1 MSIKRYSASKD
12 NTITNAF
19 KLNMIDRATDANMG
33 ASDILEVFSI
43 YGQTTT
49 SSLEASRILI
59 QFPIDDIVADRNSK
73 KIGVSG
79 NVDFILKLSN
89 APHTYST
96 PSDYTLVVS
105 PLSKSWD
112 EGTGLDMESYLDL
125 GFSNW
130 NSASSNQAWISG
142 GGDFL
147 NLDYKQYFDSGIEDL
162 EINITDLVENWINS
176 TIDNNGLIIRLT
188 GSQENSSTSYYTK
201 KFFARG
207 SEFFYKRP
215 WIEARTN
222 DSVRDGRANF
232 VASSSLLSAEDNL
245 NTLFL
250 YNRFRG
256 VLKNIP
262 AIGSGSDIYVSL
274 YAGLDEPTPPALVLQ
289 NGSTK
294 IQGGFYKTGIYTASV
309 AINTTSSY
317 LYDVWFSGS
326 TAESSSSIIFAT
338 GSIEVQE
345 HIAGYDNKNIQ
356 YVVNITNLKKT
367 YSTNE
372 LATFRFF
379 ARDKDWSPNL
389 YTVSSKEVDN
399 IVIERMF
406 YKIIRIQ
413 DNLEVIPFGTGSKQH
428 TKLSCDSEGNYFDL
442 DMSIFEPGYSYL
454 IKTGYF
460 IEDNFI
466 ELKESFKFRVE

>member
-12 NTITNAF
+12 NTITNAY
-19 KLNMIDRATDANMG
+19 KINMVDRATDANMG

-43 YGQTTT
+43 YGQATT

-59 QFPIDDIVADRNSK
+59 QFPVDNIITDRNSK

-79 NVDFILKLSN
+79 NVDFYLKLSN

-96 PSDYTLVVS
+96 PSNFTLVVS
-105 PLSKSWD
+105 PLSRSWD
-112 EGTGLDMESYLDL
+112 EGTGLDMETYLDS
-125 GFSNW
+125 GVSNW
-130 NSASSNQAWISG
+130 YSSSNSQTWLSG

-147 NLDYKQYFDSGIEDL
+147 NIDYKQYFDSGIEDL
-162 EINITDLVENWINS
+162 EINITDLVEKWIDS
-176 TIDNNGLIIRLT
+176 TITNNGLLIRLT
-188 GSQENSSTSYYTK
+188 GSQENSSISYYTK
-201 KFFARG
+201 KFFGRG
-207 SEFFYKRP
+207 SEFFFKRP

-222 DSVRDGRANF
+222 DSIRDGRSNF

-256 VLKNIP
+256 ILKNIP
-262 AIGSGSDIYVSL
+262 SIGTGSDIYISL
-274 YAGLDEPTPPALVLQ
+274 YAGTTKPNSPALILH
-289 NGSTK
+289 NGDTK
-294 IQGGFYKTGIYTASV
+294 VQGGFYKTGIYTASV

-326 TAESSSSIIFAT
+326 YPESSGSVIFAT
-338 GSIEVQE
+338 GSINVQE
-345 HIAGYDNKNIQ
+345 HFAEDNTKNIE
-356 YVVNITNLKKT
+356 YIINITNLKKV
-367 YSTNE
+367 YSNNE

-379 ARDKDWSPNL
+379 ARDKNWNPNL
-389 YTVSSKEVDN
+389 YTVASKDIEN
-399 IVIERMF
+399 ISIERMF
-406 YKIIRIQ
+406 YKIVRIQ
-413 DNLEVIPFGTGSKQH
+413 DGFEVIPYGTGSKQH
-428 TKLSCDSEGNYFDL
+428 TKLSCDSQGNYFDL
-442 DMSIFEPGYSYL
+442 DMSALEPGYSYQ

-466 ELKESFKFRVE
+466 ELKDSFKFRVE